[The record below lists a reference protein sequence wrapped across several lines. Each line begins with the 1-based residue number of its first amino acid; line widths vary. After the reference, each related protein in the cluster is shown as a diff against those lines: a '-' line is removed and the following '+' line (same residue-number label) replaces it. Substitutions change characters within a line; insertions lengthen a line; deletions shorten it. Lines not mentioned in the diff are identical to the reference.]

1 MHKIH
6 TLRSILSQRSAQLL
20 SQARWALRIFT
31 ILVTSL
37 VEPALR
43 VGLLC
48 GMRIWIDELI
58 IIARPFE
65 PVGLV
70 DDGVGMSQ
78 LSLEGGNLLVD
89 AHFE

>member
-1 MHKIH
+1 
-6 TLRSILSQRSAQLL
+6 
-20 SQARWALRIFT
+20 
-31 ILVTSL
+31 
-37 VEPALR
+37 